1 MKPYKNILKLAEDI
15 LNIPSPS
22 GYTKDVINFLVNI
35 CKEENYEYEVLN
47 NGNLMVTI
55 PGKDDYIVGLSAH
68 VDTLGAMISAIN
80 GDGTL
85 KFDPIG
91 SPSLPTYDGEYCKI
105 HTRSGKVYTGTFL
118 SNSPAVHV
126 FRDSS
131 SKERNKDTMHIRI
144 DELVHNKAEVKAL
157 GIENGDYISLDPK
170 TQITESGYIKS
181 RFLDDK
187 LSVAIIFELFKNL
200 KEENLTPLHTLKL
213 VITTYEEEGF
223 GLSYLPKMDEMLA
236 VDMGCVGL
244 HLEGTE
250 EKVSI
255 CAKDSRGPYNY
266 EMNTKLINLA
276 KELKLDYA
284 VDVFPYY
291 SSDVSVALRSGHNI
305 KGALIGSGVAASHG
319 MERSH
324 IKGVKNTYELLK
336 AYVLN

>member
-85 KFDPIG
+85 KFEPIG